1 MELDLKLN
9 KSRKPGKLKP
19 EISVSASYIWTTK
32 QVFSV
37 GSSQAADNTSEDLG
51 GDQNKAG
58 LLPIRAI
65 SKQLMGSLADNPH
78 DPGLN
83 TAMEQ
88 DQLVV
93 MRLLSVVP

>member
-1 MELDLKLN
+1 M
-9 KSRKPGKLKP
+9 
-19 EISVSASYIWTTK
+19 
-32 QVFSV
+32 

-58 LLPIRAI
+58 LFPIRAI

-83 TAMEQ
+83 TAIEQ
-88 DQLVV
+88 DQLVD
-93 MRLLSVVP
+93 MRLLSVVPSTVSVNRVCPRESNGRHMNVSTP

>member
-1 MELDLKLN
+1 M
-9 KSRKPGKLKP
+9 
-19 EISVSASYIWTTK
+19 
-32 QVFSV
+32 

-83 TAMEQ
+83 TAMEH
-88 DQLVV
+88 DQLVD
-93 MRLLSVVP
+93 MRLLSVVPSTVSVDRVCRREKLHGCQHSMSCVICCSLPSSAL

>member
-1 MELDLKLN
+1 M
-9 KSRKPGKLKP
+9 RT
-19 EISVSASYIWTTK
+19 IK

-37 GSSQAADNTSEDLG
+37 GSSQAADNTSENLG

-58 LLPIRAI
+58 LFPIRAI

-88 DQLVV
+88 DQLVD
-93 MRLLSVVP
+93 MRLLSVVPSTVSVNRVCPRESNGRHMNVSTP